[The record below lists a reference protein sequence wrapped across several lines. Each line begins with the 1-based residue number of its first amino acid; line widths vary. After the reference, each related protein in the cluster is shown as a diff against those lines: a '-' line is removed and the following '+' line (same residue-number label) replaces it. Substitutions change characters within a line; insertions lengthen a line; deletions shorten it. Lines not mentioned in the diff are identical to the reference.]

1 VELFLGRDVHDAV
14 ETAMMK
20 LAPLT
25 PRLSTELRQQT
36 KKVLAETGK
45 EVTETT
51 LEFGQACPLPQSFP
65 SALHAFLKHSNDF
78 ETAILA
84 NLRAG
89 GDNAG
94 RGAMLGSW
102 LGAHLGLDAIPHEW
116 RTRLTAAPRISAA
129 LDKIL
134 LDEAR

>member
-1 VELFLGRDVHDAV
+1 MVRVGP
-14 ETAMMK
+14 
-20 LAPLT
+20 LAPG
-25 PRLSTELRQQT
+25 LSAELRQQT
-36 KKVLAETGK
+36 QQALAETGK
-45 EVTETT
+45 EVTEAT

-78 ETAILA
+78 KTAILA
-84 NLRAG
+84 TLRAG

-94 RGAMLGSW
+94 KGAMLGSW
-102 LGAHLGLDAIPHEW
+102 LGAHLGVDAIPREW

>member
-1 VELFLGRDVHDAV
+1 DPHDAL
-14 ETAMMK
+14 ENAMVRVGP
-20 LAPLT
+20 LAPD
-25 PRLSTELRQQT
+25 LSGELRQRTQQA
-36 KKVLAETGK
+36 LAKTGK
-45 EVTETT
+45 EVTEAT
-51 LEFGQACPLPQSFP
+51 LEFGQACPLAQSFP

-84 NLRAG
+84 TLRAG

-102 LGAHLGLDAIPHEW
+102 LGAYLGVDAIPREW
-116 RTRLTAAPRISAA
+116 RARLTAAPRISAA

>member
-1 VELFLGRDVHDAV
+1 MRPNTSAGRPFRRLGFLSS
-14 ETAMMK
+14 
-20 LAPLT
+20 
-25 PRLSTELRQQT
+25 RL
-36 KKVLAETGK
+36 
-45 EVTETT
+45 
-51 LEFGQACPLPQSFP
+51 
-65 SALHAFLKHSNDF
+65 NDF

-84 NLRAG
+84 TLRAG

-102 LGAHLGLDAIPHEW
+102 LGAYLGVDTIPREW
-116 RTRLTAAPRISAA
+116 RARLTAAPRISAA